1 MNNPT
6 ENNGIQRGPDPD
18 LTDQRRALVTR
29 LIDDVKKAKERHRT
43 AFARM
48 RDDMKFVRKQL
59 PMEMENDD
67 RTKVN
72 IVQRFL
78 NTRVAVLYAKS
89 PTFIAQTR
97 KRMDFTIWDGKR
109 ASLQAAAQAE
119 AQAQQQGMPPPPGV
133 MELMADVQ
141 QGLARRELM
150 SSIGRTLEI
159 ALTYSLDEQQP
170 PFKAQAKQ
178 LVRRTITCGV
188 GYAKLSFQRELAKRP
203 DTEASLPDI
212 TDRVSTVERLS
223 ADLADGKSDP
233 GSADAEELNLAK
245 GSLTAEKDQIVR
257 EGLVIDFPPA
267 TRIIP
272 FLGCRQLAPGFPGA
286 PAVAE
291 DFLLSPEQVKE
302 VYGVDVG
309 SNFVGYTQAEYGQ
322 AKRSTADTRKCL
334 AWEIYHRKDGLKYVV
349 LDGFPDFLVEP
360 AAPDLAYLEIVFPFI
375 PLIFNQIEDE
385 EDIFPESDVRL
396 LRPIQRE
403 LNRKK
408 EALKQ
413 HRVASRP
420 LYTVRK
426 GVLEDDD
433 RETMGKHQA
442 HDIIELQGIDA
453 GEDVTK
459 VFAPFPK
466 VGIDPNLYETSTDM
480 SDMQAVVGSQD
491 GDGGGNK
498 NGSATQSSIAE
509 TSRMTS
515 VSSNVDDLD
524 DFLSILARQAGQV
537 LLRELSKETAL
548 KIVGPGAVWPEFTA
562 QDIAEEVFLQIEAGS
577 SGRPN
582 KAQELANIER
592 VAPFIMQT
600 PGMNPEFWLKYMLRV
615 LDTNIEY
622 EDAVTD
628 GLPSMTAMNGQKQ
641 LGTGDPA
648 TDPNAQGS
656 QGGNNAPV
664 ADGTPGGPQAAFPAG
679 APASAAPAAF
689 AQPMQAAGAI
699 G

>member
-245 GSLTAEKDQIVR
+245 GSLTAERTRSSVR
-257 EGLVIDFPPA
+257 GWSSTFPQ
-267 TRIIP
+267 R
-272 FLGCRQLAPGFPGA
+272 PGSSLSW
-286 PAVAE
+286 AVASSHPASPAP
-291 DFLLSPEQVKE
+291 LPSRRNSCSARSRSRKSTASTSAPTLSGIPR
-302 VYGVDVG
+302 
-309 SNFVGYTQAEYGQ
+309 
-322 AKRSTADTRKCL
+322 RSTARPSDR
-334 AWEIYHRKDGLKYVV
+334 
-349 LDGFPDFLVEP
+349 
-360 AAPDLAYLEIVFPFI
+360 
-375 PLIFNQIEDE
+375 PLI
-385 EDIFPESDVRL
+385 
-396 LRPIQRE
+396 
-403 LNRKK
+403 
-408 EALKQ
+408 
-413 HRVASRP
+413 RVSVWR
-420 LYTVRK
+420 
-426 GVLEDDD
+426 
-433 RETMGKHQA
+433 GK
-442 HDIIELQGIDA
+442 
-453 GEDVTK
+453 
-459 VFAPFPK
+459 
-466 VGIDPNLYETSTDM
+466 ST
-480 SDMQAVVGSQD
+480 
-491 GDGGGNK
+491 
-498 NGSATQSSIAE
+498 I
-509 TSRMTS
+509 
-515 VSSNVDDLD
+515 
-524 DFLSILARQAGQV
+524 
-537 LLRELSKETAL
+537 
-548 KIVGPGAVWPEFTA
+548 
-562 QDIAEEVFLQIEAGS
+562 
-577 SGRPN
+577 GR
-582 KAQELANIER
+582 
-592 VAPFIMQT
+592 
-600 PGMNPEFWLKYMLRV
+600 
-615 LDTNIEY
+615 
-622 EDAVTD
+622 
-628 GLPSMTAMNGQKQ
+628 
-641 LGTGDPA
+641 TG
-648 TDPNAQGS
+648 
-656 QGGNNAPV
+656 
-664 ADGTPGGPQAAFPAG
+664 
-679 APASAAPAAF
+679 
-689 AQPMQAAGAI
+689 
-699 G
+699 